1 MNIDLNYN
9 INITSQTLTDTYRSI
24 ISSIGKSYY
33 RRISKQCVKVL
44 TQIRKVTIA
53 MLKYILRDFPRTQVK
68 LLTKATRHTE
78 FYFNCTTEISFHNIY
93 LAKRTLHIQIEAC
106 RLKRL
111 IQRQLATLNDKL
123 IVNPRLM

>member
-9 INITSQTLTDTYRSI
+9 INLTSQTLTDTYRSLI
-24 ISSIGKSYY
+24 ASIDKSYH
-33 RRISKQCVKVL
+33 RKISKQCIKVL
-44 TQIRKVTIA
+44 TQIRKVTMA
-53 MLKYILRDFPRTQVK
+53 MLKYILHDFPRTQVK

-111 IQRQLATLNDKL
+111 IQGQLATSDDKL